1 MALSADSV
9 FVSASL
15 GPRGQQAALY
25 RGPKAGGPFQRCS
38 DGLPEWFSTNVD
50 TACIAARGTFVA
62 VGDPEGTV
70 YVSEDDGATWTV
82 AESGLPSVT
91 CVEVLES

>member
-1 MALSADSV
+1 M

-15 GPRGQQAALY
+15 GPRGQRAALY
-25 RGPKAGGPFQRCS
+25 RRPKAGGPMHRCT

-50 TACIAARGTFVA
+50 TACIAASGRFVA
-62 VGDPEGTV
+62 VGDAEGTV
-70 YVSEDDGATWTV
+70 YVSEDDGATWDV
-82 AESGLPSVT
+82 AEAGLPSVT